1 MLLNIIFTSYIENGD
16 TYSIIIK
23 IIKSLMSSLVKKK
36 KKKKKKIAL
45 KVNIYLQ
52 NMSLNVYFSLGFFCV
67 CSLSASII
75 KYACLNFRTSCA
87 MAPMLTFQHEFEF
100 PTLPSIPSNCHV
112 GSVC

>member
-36 KKKKKKIAL
+36 KKKKKFAV

-52 NMSLNVYFSLGFFCV
+52 NMSLNVYFLWGFFCV

-87 MAPMLTFQHEFEF
+87 MALMLTFQHEFEL